1 MRPLVA
7 PQHSLLYNGL
17 DSNIKER
24 VQSVVK
30 GAAKLS
36 SSPFFFCYQPFFF
49 SPLCYSALAKRN
61 AKRMETRENK
71 DFRAEFIPVNVFL
84 IHVFLRIQE
93 YIAVYIDVSEEL
105 HTLPISN
112 YALCIIVC
120 RFVFSQIGRSHKN
133 TEDTFWHSHNTQQKA

>member
-7 PQHSLLYNGL
+7 PHHSLLYNGL

-30 GAAKLS
+30 DAAKLS

-49 SPLCYSALAKRN
+49 SPLCCSALAKRN
-61 AKRMETRENK
+61 AESMETRENK

-105 HTLPISN
+105 HTSPIKQLRTLYNCMSFRKL
-112 YALCIIVC
+112 AVRIKIRKTLFGTSTI
-120 RFVFSQIGRSHKN
+120 RSK
-133 TEDTFWHSHNTQQKA
+133 KRRK